1 MAEVKQLDR
10 LTPAAVF
17 EINFPI
23 WDGGEHK
30 RMVGL
35 HQGKV
40 RTHNELRVKYT
51 KKDGTKSYPDPLYM
65 SEKDVRSYEMKPI
78 PKYPSVW
85 VYWIPIDD
93 FMILERI

>member
-1 MAEVKQLDR
+1 MAGVKQLDR
-10 LTPAAVF
+10 LTVAAKF

-23 WDGGEHK
+23 WDGGYGK

-40 RTHNELRVKYT
+40 RAHNELHVKYVR
-51 KKDGTKSYPDPLYM
+51 KDGQKSYPDPLYM
-65 SEKDVRSYEMKPI
+65 SEKDVRSYEMKPL
-78 PKYPSVW
+78 PKYPNIY

-93 FMILERI
+93 FQILERV